1 MPWRWNQWS
10 DVYSKALMH
19 LDPDLGGRP
28 FVHDPSR
35 KPAAEE
41 AKADEEEEEQ
51 EEGKEPDKELRI
63 KNVKRLRK
71 RQ

>member
-1 MPWRWNQWS
+1 
-10 DVYSKALMH
+10 MH